1 MTELLVD
8 AANSDELLE
17 AETLLEG
24 ITALPHANE
33 PACTDQCLEG
43 AAEFQEKSAA
53 SVPVDSAKQGSRF
66 TPAELE
72 RIAKGVDGRIFYAAI
87 KRLLD
92 VAFSLVVLIGLSPL
106 YILIALAVWIDDP
119 HGSSLFFQER
129 VGKHGKTFKMV
140 KFRSMYTDAED
151 RLDELMDA
159 NEKDGPV
166 FKIKKDPR
174 ITRVGKFIRK
184 TSLDELPQF
193 WNVLVGDMSIVGPR
207 PALPREVRQYSL
219 HDQLRLVVR
228 PGITCYWQ
236 TRRNR
241 DSITFDEWVNLDLLY
256 ILKAGLWTD
265 FKLIIQTVGCVLTFQ
280 GE

>member
-1 MTELLVD
+1 M
-8 AANSDELLE
+8 
-17 AETLLEG
+17 
-24 ITALPHANE
+24 PHADE

-43 AAEFQEKSAA
+43 VAEFQEKFDA
-53 SVPVDSAKQGSRF
+53 SVSVDNAKKSSRF

-72 RIAKGVDGRIFYAAI
+72 RIAKGIDGRIFYAAI

-106 YILIALAVWIDDP
+106 YILIALAVWVDDP

-166 FKIKKDPR
+166 FKIEKDPR
-174 ITRVGKFIRK
+174 VTRVGHFLRK

-193 WNVLVGDMSIVGPR
+193 WNVLKGDMSVVGPR
-207 PALPREVRQYSL
+207 PALPNEVERYTER
-219 HDQLRLVVR
+219 DRLRLAVQ
-228 PGITCYWQ
+228 PGITCFWQ
-236 TRRNR
+236 ARRNR
-241 DSITFDEWVNLDLLY
+241 DAIPFDEWVELDLHY
-256 ILKAGLWTD
+256 IQTASIWTD
-265 FKLIIQTVGCVLTFQ
+265 IALVVKTVGCVLGAQ
-280 GE
+280 GQ

>member
-24 ITALPHANE
+24 ITASPHADE
-33 PACTDQCLEG
+33 PVCTDQCLEG
-43 AAEFQEKSAA
+43 VAEFQEKPDA
-53 SVPVDSAKQGSRF
+53 SVSVDNAKQSSRF

-72 RIAKGVDGRIFYAAI
+72 RIAKGIDDRIFYAAI

-106 YILIALAVWIDDP
+106 YILIFLAVWIDDP
-119 HGSSLFFQER
+119 HGSPLFFQER

-140 KFRSMYTDAED
+140 KFRSMYADAED
-151 RLDELMDA
+151 HLDELMDA

-166 FKIKKDPR
+166 FKIKEDPR

-256 ILKAGLWTD
+256 ILKAGMWTD
-265 FKLIIQTVGCVLTFQ
+265 FKLIILTVGCVLTAQ
-280 GE
+280 GS

>member
-1 MTELLVD
+1 MTEHFADTAD
-8 AANSDELLE
+8 AGGPLE
-17 AETLLEG
+17 AEVLSEEVL
-24 ITALPHANE
+24 TAPKANE
-33 PACTDQCLEG
+33 SVRTWRRFG
-43 AAEFQEKSAA
+43 NIVEFQGKNDVP
-53 SVPVDSAKQGSRF
+53 SVADKTVPSSRF
-66 TPAELE
+66 TQAELE
-72 RIAKGVDGRIFYAAI
+72 RIAQGIEGRVFYADI
-87 KRLLD
+87 KRLFD
-92 VAFSLVVLIGLSPL
+92 AAFSLAVLIVLFPVF
-106 YILIALAVWIDDP
+106 ILVALAVWIDDP
-119 HGSSLFFQER
+119 HGSPLFFQER

-140 KFRSMYTDAED
+140 KFRSMYVDAED

-166 FKIKKDPR
+166 FKIKEDPR

-193 WNVLVGDMSIVGPR
+193 WNVLIGDMSIVGPR

-241 DSITFDEWVNLDLLY
+241 DSITFDKWVDLDLLY
-256 ILKAGLWTD
+256 ILKSSIWTD
-265 FKLIIQTVGCVLTFQ
+265 IKLIIQTVGCVLTFQ

>member
-8 AANSDELLE
+8 AANMDELPE
-17 AETLLEG
+17 AEALLEG
-24 ITALPHANE
+24 TTALPHADE

-43 AAEFQEKSAA
+43 VAEFQEKSDA
-53 SVPVDSAKQGSRF
+53 SVPVDNAKKSSRF

-72 RIAKGVDGRIFYAAI
+72 RIAKGIDGRIFYAAI

-151 RLDELMDA
+151 RLDELLDA

-265 FKLIIQTVGCVLTFQ
+265 TKLIIQTVGCVLTFQ